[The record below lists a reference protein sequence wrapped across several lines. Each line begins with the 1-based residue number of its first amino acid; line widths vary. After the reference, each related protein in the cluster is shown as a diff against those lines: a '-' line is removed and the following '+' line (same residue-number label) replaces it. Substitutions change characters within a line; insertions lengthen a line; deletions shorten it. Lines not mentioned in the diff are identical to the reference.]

1 MGLFDSFYV
10 DIDDREV
17 EVQTKRFDQ
26 VLQRYRV
33 GDVVSGAPAGVRVY
47 VDSVGFDVDGARVY
61 REEQMARRWT
71 LFIVLGYSLF
81 VAFEAVEGEL
91 SGADALARI
100 RALETAWDDS
110 ARLMTRMV
118 QALGEKQDRIARLQ
132 GQIGYARGTIEDA
145 RRIREGEEVRHPL
158 LPDREATKRLRLG
171 DDPLDVLAWLL
182 EDETPDDV
190 ALGFRGPYQMAE
202 QDPLEAYR
210 L

>member
-10 DIDDREV
+10 EIDDREV
-17 EVQTKRFDQ
+17 ELQSKRFDQ
-26 VLQRYRV
+26 VLEHYHV
-33 GDVVSGAPAGVRVY
+33 GDVISGAPAGVRVY
-47 VDSVGFDVDGARVY
+47 VDSVGFDADGARVY

-91 SGADALARI
+91 SGADTLARV
-100 RALETAWDDS
+100 RALETEWDDS

-118 QALGEKQDRIARLQ
+118 QALGEKQDRIARLE
-132 GQIGYARGTIEDA
+132 GRIGYAQGTIEDA
-145 RRIREGEEVRHPL
+145 RRIRAGEDVQHAL
-158 LPDREATKRLRLG
+158 LPDRESTKRIRQG

-182 EDETPDDV
+182 GDEAPDDV
-190 ALGFRGPYQMAE
+190 GLGFRGPYQMAE
-202 QDPLEAYR
+202 PDPLEPYR